1 MKRIV
6 FQFEYLIKM
15 ALFIRWGVNIAEW
28 NVSKEEFDKLLDSVE
43 PEEKTRISKYLKE
56 SDRKV

>member
-1 MKRIV
+1 MV
-6 FQFEYLIKM
+6 
-15 ALFIRWGVNIAEW
+15 LFIRWGVNIAEW